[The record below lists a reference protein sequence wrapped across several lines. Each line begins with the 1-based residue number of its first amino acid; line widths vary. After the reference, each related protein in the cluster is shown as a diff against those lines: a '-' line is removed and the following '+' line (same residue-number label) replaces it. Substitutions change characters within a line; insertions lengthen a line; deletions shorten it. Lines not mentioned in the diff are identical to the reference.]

1 METTMLAFLA
11 APFVA
16 SLILTGIHAYL
27 GVHVVERG
35 VIFVDL
41 SLAQIAALG
50 GTVALLLPISGGD
63 PHAPVVYW
71 ISLAFTFLGAA
82 VFATIRVKRARIPQE
97 AIIGIC
103 YAVASAAAIL
113 AMSKATSESE
123 HLKDMLVGNILA
135 VSWPEVRKTAL
146 LYGAIGIFHF
156 LFRKKFLTISMNHA
170 KAEQSGIHVRFW
182 DFLFYASFGFVVTS
196 SVAIAGVL
204 LVFCFLIVPSVG
216 AMLFA
221 DRIGTRLAI
230 GWTMGTLASALG
242 CYLSVQLDTP
252 TGATI
257 VVTFGAIL
265 VLMFF
270 LHLIVHHGQHARALE
285 GVASAHRELD
295 TAGSSKASVR

>member
-1 METTMLAFLA
+1 MLDSSMLSFLA
-11 APFVA
+11 PAFFA

-50 GTVALLLPISGGD
+50 ATIAIFLPASNGD
-63 PHAPVVYW
+63 PHAPIVYW
-71 ISLAFTFLGAA
+71 ISLAFTFIGAA
-82 VFATIRVKRARIPQE
+82 VFSTIRSRRARIPQE

-135 VSWPEVRKTAL
+135 VSWPEVGKTAV
-146 LYGAIGIFHF
+146 LYGAIGTFHYIFRH
-156 LFRKKFLTISMNHA
+156 KFLAISIDPRR
-170 KAEQSGIHVRFW
+170 AEAEGISIKLW

-204 LVFCFLIVPSVG
+204 LVFCYLIVPSVA
-216 AMLFA
+216 AMLYA
-221 DRIGTRLAI
+221 DTIGRRLAI
-230 GWTMGTLASALG
+230 GWSMGTIVSALG
-242 CYLSVQLDTP
+242 VYLSLLLDLP

-257 VVTFGAIL
+257 VCTFGL
-265 VLMFF
+265 VLIIMAAVRPLFPTS
-270 LHLIVHHGQHARALE
+270 RPS
-285 GVASAHRELD
+285 VAVSRHDAV
-295 TAGSSKASVR
+295 S

>member
-1 METTMLAFLA
+1 MDTSVLTFLA

-50 GTVALLLPISGGD
+50 ATIALLLPISGGD
-63 PHAPVVYW
+63 AHAPVTYW
-71 ISLAFTFLGAA
+71 VSLAFTFLGAF
-82 VFATIRVKRARIPQE
+82 VFSTIRSRRARIPQE

-135 VSWPEVRKTAL
+135 VNWLDVRKTAL
-146 LYGAIGIFHF
+146 LYSAVGAFHF
-156 LFRKKFLTISMNHA
+156 IFRRKFLAISMDSA
-170 KAEQSGIHVRFW
+170 RAEAEGISVRLW

-196 SVAIAGVL
+196 SVSIAGVL
-204 LVFCFLIVPSVG
+204 LVFCYLIVPSVA
-216 AMLFA
+216 AMLYA
-221 DRIGTRLAI
+221 EGIGRRLAI
-230 GWTMGTLASALG
+230 GWTMGTIVSAIG
-242 CYLSVQLDTP
+242 VYLSLKLDLP

-257 VVTFGAIL
+257 VCTFGVVLAIMA
-265 VLMFF
+265 VLRPVFRRS
-270 LHLIVHHGQHARALE
+270 LSP
-285 GVASAHRELD
+285 SAE
-295 TAGSSKASVR
+295 

>member
-1 METTMLAFLA
+1 MDTSIIAFLA

-50 GTVALLLPISGGD
+50 ATIALLLPISGGD
-63 PHAPVVYW
+63 PHGTVVYW
-71 ISLAFTFLGAA
+71 ISLAFTFIGALL
-82 VFATIRVKRARIPQE
+82 FSQIRGHRARIPQE

-135 VSWPEVRKTAL
+135 VSWPEVGKTAA
-146 LYGAIGIFHF
+146 LYGAVGLFHYVFRHQF
-156 LFRKKFLTISMNHA
+156 LAISMDPQR
-170 KAEQSGIHVRFW
+170 AEREGISIRLW

-204 LVFCFLIVPSVG
+204 LVFCYLIVPSVA
-216 AMLFA
+216 AMLYA

-230 GWTMGTLASALG
+230 GWSMGTLVSALG
-242 CYLSVQLDTP
+242 CYFSVYFDLP
-252 TGATI
+252 TGAAI
-257 VVTFGAIL
+257 VCTFGAVL
-265 VLMFF
+265 VCMAIAKSVLFK
-270 LHLIVHHGQHARALE
+270 ARKSE
-285 GVASAHRELD
+285 
-295 TAGSSKASVR
+295 T

>member
-1 METTMLAFLA
+1 MGDIPIGQVLQFLA

-50 GTVALLLPISGGD
+50 ATIALLLPVAGGD

-71 ISLAFTFLGAA
+71 ISLGFTFVGAA
-82 VFATIRVKRARIPQE
+82 IFSLIRSRRARIPQE
-97 AIIGIC
+97 AIIGIT

-113 AMSKATSESE
+113 AMSKSTSQAE
-123 HLKDMLVGNILA
+123 HLKDMLVGNIIA
-135 VSWPEVRKTAL
+135 VSWPEVYKTAV
-146 LYGAIGIFHF
+146 LYGAIGAFHYVFRGPF
-156 LFRKKFLTISMNHA
+156 LAISMAHDDPEATRLN
-170 KAEQSGIHVRFW
+170 VRLW

-204 LVFCFLIVPSVG
+204 LVFCYLIVPSVA
-216 AMLFA
+216 AMLYA
-221 DRIGTRLAI
+221 DTVARRLAI
-230 GWTMGTLASALG
+230 GWTMGTVVSAVG
-242 CYLSVQLDTP
+242 VYLSLVLDLP

-257 VVTFGAIL
+257 VCTFGA
-265 VLMFF
+265 V
-270 LHLIVHHGQHARALE
+270 LIVMAAVRPLLVGRAAVTPGQ
-285 GVASAHRELD
+285 VASP
-295 TAGSSKASVR
+295 

>member
-1 METTMLAFLA
+1 MLQFLA

-50 GTVALLLPISGGD
+50 ATIALLMPVTGGD

-71 ISLAFTFLGAA
+71 ISLAFTFLGAF
-82 VFATIRVKRARIPQE
+82 VFSTIRSKKKRIPQE

-135 VSWPEVRKTAL
+135 VSWPEVAKTAV
-146 LYGAIGIFHF
+146 LYGAIGAFHF
-156 LFRKKFLTISMNHA
+156 IFRHKFLAISMDPK
-170 KAEQSGIHVRFW
+170 KAEAEGISIKAW

-204 LVFCFLIVPSVG
+204 LVFCYLIVPSVA
-216 AMLFA
+216 AMLYA
-221 DRIGTRLAI
+221 DTIGRRLAI
-230 GWTMGTLASALG
+230 GWSMGTVVSALG
-242 CYLSVQLDTP
+242 VYLSLVLDLP

-257 VVTFGAIL
+257 VCTFGL
-265 VLMFF
+265 VL
-270 LHLIVHHGQHARALE
+270 IVMALVRPLVQTAAPADVHQMEYPDRAHALP
-285 GVASAHRELD
+285 
-295 TAGSSKASVR
+295 KVRH

>member
-1 METTMLAFLA
+1 MEVVQFLIL
-11 APFVA
+11 PFLA

-41 SLAQIAALG
+41 ALAQIAALG
-50 GTVALLLPISGGD
+50 ATMAILIGMD
-63 PHAPVVYW
+63 PHGVSAYW
-71 ISLAFTFLGAA
+71 MSLGFTFIGALNFTL
-82 VFATIRVKRARIPQE
+82 VRSRQKRIPLE
-97 AIIGIC
+97 AFIGIT

-113 AMSKATSESE
+113 TMSKATGETE

-135 VSWPEVRKTAL
+135 VSRYEVIKTAI
-146 LYGAIGIFHF
+146 LYSGVGLFHF
-156 LFRKKFLTISMNHA
+156 IFRKKFLAISLSHDA
-170 KAEQSGIHVRFW
+170 SEQPDLNFRLW

-204 LVFCFLIVPSVG
+204 LVFCYLIVPSVG

-230 GWTMGTLASALG
+230 GWTMGTLVSALG
-242 CYLSVQLDTP
+242 CYFSVYFDLP

-257 VVTFGAIL
+257 VCTFGAVL
-265 VLMFF
+265 VCMAIAKALFF
-270 LHLIVHHGQHARALE
+270 KVRESDERIDRVAQVPRTRAARI
-285 GVASAHRELD
+285 D
-295 TAGSSKASVR
+295 

>member
-1 METTMLAFLA
+1 MEMLPFLL

-41 SLAQIAALG
+41 ALAQIAALG
-50 GTVALLLPISGGD
+50 ATVAIVAGMD
-63 PHAPVVYW
+63 PHGHGSYW
-71 ISLAFTFLGAA
+71 ISLGFTFLGAA
-82 VFATIRVKRARIPQE
+82 IFAFARTRRGHIPQE
-97 AIIGIC
+97 AFIGIA
-103 YAVASAAAIL
+103 YAVASATAIL
-113 AMSKATSESE
+113 LMSKATGETE

-135 VSWPEVRKTAL
+135 VSWPEVQKTAL
-146 LYGAIGIFHF
+146 LYGAVGAFHYI
-156 LFRKKFLTISMNHA
+156 FRKKFLAISMHHDEPEKLGFN
-170 KAEQSGIHVRFW
+170 VRFW

-204 LVFCFLIVPSVG
+204 LVFCYLIVPSVG

-221 DRIGTRLAI
+221 DRIGPRLAI
-230 GWTMGTLASALG
+230 GWTMGTLVSALG
-242 CYLSVQLDTP
+242 VLLSVKLDTP

-257 VVTFGAIL
+257 VVTFGGIL

-270 LHLIVHHGQHARALE
+270 VHLIVHHGRDAQR
-285 GVASAHRELD
+285 V
-295 TAGSSKASVR
+295 

>member
-1 METTMLAFLA
+1 MLDTSMIAFLA
-11 APFVA
+11 PAFFA

-50 GTVALLLPISGGD
+50 ATIAIFLPAAHGD
-63 PHAPVVYW
+63 PHAPIVYW
-71 ISLAFTFLGAA
+71 ISLAFTFIGAF
-82 VFATIRVKRARIPQE
+82 VFSTVRSQRARIPKE

-135 VSWPEVRKTAL
+135 VSWKEVAETAM
-146 LYGAIGIFHF
+146 LYGAVGLFHF
-156 LFRKKFLTISMNHA
+156 VFRRRFLEISMDPHR
-170 KAEQSGIHVRFW
+170 AEAEGVSIRFW

-204 LVFCFLIVPSVG
+204 LVFCYLIVPSVA
-216 AMLFA
+216 AMLYA
-221 DRIGTRLAI
+221 KSVGRRLAI
-230 GWTMGTLASALG
+230 GWSMGTIVSALG
-242 CYLSVQLDTP
+242 VYLSLKLDLP

-257 VVTFGAIL
+257 VCTFGASL
-265 VLMFF
+265 VLMA
-270 LHLIVHHGQHARALE
+270 LMRPAIRRIRA
-285 GVASAHRELD
+285 
-295 TAGSSKASVR
+295 

>member
-1 METTMLAFLA
+1 MAGLSFGQVVDFLA

-50 GTVALLLPISGGD
+50 ATIALLFPFSGGD
-63 PHAPVVYW
+63 PHAPSVYW
-71 ISLAFTFLGAA
+71 VSLLFTFIGAA
-82 VFATIRVKRARIPQE
+82 IFSMIRGRRARIPQE
-97 AIIGIC
+97 AIIGIT

-113 AMSKATSESE
+113 AMSKSTSESE
-123 HLKDMLVGNILA
+123 HLKDMLVGNIIA
-135 VSWPEVRKTAL
+135 VSWHDVGKTAL
-146 LYGAIGIFHF
+146 LYGVIGAFHYI
-156 LFRKKFLTISMNHA
+156 FRKPFLAISMNHDA
-170 KAEQSGIHVRFW
+170 ADSTGLNVRLW

-204 LVFCFLIVPSVG
+204 LVFCYLIVPSVA

-221 DRIGTRLAI
+221 DTIGRRLAI
-230 GWTMGTLASALG
+230 GWTMGTIVSALG
-242 CYLSVQLDTP
+242 VYLSLVLDLP

-257 VVTFGAIL
+257 VCTFGL
-265 VLMFF
+265 VLIAMAA
-270 LHLIVHHGQHARALE
+270 LRVLIPRKTP
-285 GVASAHRELD
+285 VAVGFRPAQ
-295 TAGSSKASVR
+295 

>member
-1 METTMLAFLA
+1 MDTGMFQFLA

-50 GTVALLLPISGGD
+50 GTIALLLPISGGD
-63 PHAPVVYW
+63 AHAPIVYW
-71 ISLAFTFLGAA
+71 ISLAFTFIGAL
-82 VFATIRVKRARIPQE
+82 VFSTIRSRHARIPQE

-103 YAVASAAAIL
+103 YAVASAGAIL

-146 LYGAIGIFHF
+146 LYGAIGAFHYIFRHQF
-156 LFRKKFLTISMNHA
+156 LAISMNPK
-170 KAEQSGIHVRFW
+170 KAEGEGLSIKFW
-182 DFLFYASFGFVVTS
+182 DFLFYGSFGFVVTS

-204 LVFCFLIVPSVG
+204 LVFCYLIVPSVA
-216 AMLFA
+216 AMLYA
-221 DRIGTRLAI
+221 DSIGKRLAI
-230 GWTMGTLASALG
+230 GWAMGTIVSGLG
-242 CYLSVQLDTP
+242 VYLSLRLDLP

-257 VVTFGAIL
+257 VCTFGL
-265 VLMFF
+265 VLILMAMSKP
-270 LHLIVHHGQHARALE
+270 LLRPHA
-285 GVASAHRELD
+285 VS
-295 TAGSSKASVR
+295 

>member
-1 METTMLAFLA
+1 MDSATLAFLA

-27 GVHVVERG
+27 GVHVIERG

-50 GTVALLLPISGGD
+50 AAIAILLPITGGD

-71 ISLAFTFLGAA
+71 ISLGFTFIGAA
-82 VFATIRVKRARIPQE
+82 VFSTIRGHRARIPQE

-135 VSWPEVRKTAL
+135 VSWDEVAKTAA
-146 LYGAIGIFHF
+146 LYGAIGIFHYI
-156 LFRKKFLTISMNHA
+156 FRKKFLAISLDHEGA
-170 KAEQSGIHVRFW
+170 VARGLSVRFW

-204 LVFCFLIVPSVG
+204 LVFCYLIVPSVA
-216 AMLFA
+216 AMLYA
-221 DRIGTRLAI
+221 DTVGRRLAI
-230 GWTMGTLASALG
+230 GWTMGTIVSAIG
-242 CYLSVQLDTP
+242 VYLSLLLDLP

-257 VVTFGAIL
+257 VCTFGI
-265 VLMFF
+265 VLAMMAAVRP
-270 LHLIVHHGQHARALE
+270 LIRRTSDRRIDGAPMRNPRLSD
-285 GVASAHRELD
+285 GV
-295 TAGSSKASVR
+295 